1 MLIWLK
7 ALHVTFV
14 ITWFAG
20 LFYLPRL
27 FVYHAAA
34 TDEVSLQRFVIME
47 RRLYGIMSVGAGLGI
62 AFAISMLVLQPAYLS
77 MGWLRLKLVFV
88 ALLIVYHAACRV
100 LMKALAEGRNTR
112 SPRWFKLFN
121 EVPGLLLIGIVIMA
135 VVKPF

>member
-47 RRLYGIMSVGAGLGI
+47 RRLYGIMSIGAGLGI
-62 AFAISMLVLQPAYLS
+62 TFAIGMLVLQPAYLS
-77 MGWLRLKLVFV
+77 TGWLRLKLVFV
-88 ALLIVYHAACRV
+88 ALLIVYHVTCRG
-100 LMKALAEGRNTR
+100 LMKSLAAGRNTR
-112 SPRWFKLFN
+112 SPRWYKLFN
-121 EVPGLLLIGIVIMA
+121 EVPGLLLIGIVVMA

>member
-1 MLIWLK
+1 MYQWLLAFHIIAVIAWMAGML
-7 ALHVTFV
+7 
-14 ITWFAG
+14 
-20 LFYLPRL
+20 YLPRL

-62 AFAISMLVLQPAYLS
+62 TFAIGMLVLQPAYLS
-77 MGWLRLKLVFV
+77 TGWLRLKLVFV
-88 ALLIVYHAACRV
+88 ALLIVYHATCRG
-100 LMKALAEGRNTR
+100 LMNSLAEGRNTH

-121 EVPGLLLIGIVIMA
+121 EVPGLILIGIVIMA